1 LKSIAFLIVHSDA
14 RGRMLMAGAWWRRL
28 NAWTACALLAVL
40 LQGAL
45 ASAQGAP
52 QAEASAVVSLRDKP
66 VFTLARGDNGLGVVE
81 RARAVSR
88 ALIKA
93 ALVTT
98 PDPAHWETR
107 GTRAVV
113 FVGPVEVVSLSS
125 DDALAAGSGTL
136 EQLAAQ
142 VTAKVQTAVSTER
155 TRSSWAKTVFSS
167 SLVVF
172 FGLIT
177 LYLMGKLR
185 DFCGAARDF
194 LIMSPRRVPALRL
207 NKLEVLGPA
216 SVRNAL
222 IIVVS
227 VGRVLGLVGLGY
239 AWLVVSLSLFER
251 TRPLVQRLTFV
262 LLDPMSALVSRVATG
277 LPVVVVAAVALALIA
292 VLLRIT
298 DLFFAS
304 VARGET
310 HLVWVPPDVAHATS
324 VLVRA
329 GLVLVA
335 LLFAGPILTGD
346 RDGPLSRTAL
356 VLLGCA
362 ALAATPIL
370 CSLLAGIATVFSRAV
385 RLGDQIEYG
394 GQRGKVH
401 DIGMLWLVLEDEQ
414 GASVRVPH
422 LRSLWFPTRVY
433 KREVP

>member
-1 LKSIAFLIVHSDA
+1 M
-14 RGRMLMAGAWWRRL
+14 R
-28 NAWTACALLAVL
+28 ALAAALWVVL
-40 LQGAL
+40 LLHGAL
-45 ASAQGAP
+45 VLADHTPEAP
-52 QAEASAVVSLRDKP
+52 TTAVVTLRDKP
-66 VFTLARGDNGLGVVE
+66 VFTLARGEGRLSVGE
-81 RARAVSR
+81 RARGVGR
-88 ALIKA
+88 ALVKA

-98 PDPAHWETR
+98 PEPAHWETR

-125 DDALAAGSGTL
+125 EDAVAVGAGSL

-142 VTAKVQTAVSTER
+142 VTAKVQTAVATER
-155 TRSSWAKTVFSS
+155 TRSSWAKTVFSV

-185 DFCGAARDF
+185 EFCDAARDF

-216 SVRNAL
+216 SVRNVL
-222 IIVVS
+222 IIVIG
-227 VGRVLGLVGLGY
+227 VGRVLGLIGLVY
-239 AWLVVSLSLFER
+239 AWIVISLSLFER
-251 TRPLVQRLTFV
+251 TRPLVQGLTFV
-262 LLDPMSALVSRVATG
+262 LLDPMSALVSRIATT
-277 LPVVVVAAVALALIA
+277 LPVVVVLAVAMALIA
-292 VLLRIT
+292 VVLRIT

-310 HLVWVPPDVAHATS
+310 HLALVPPDVAHATS
-324 VLVRA
+324 VVVRGGVLLVS
-329 GLVLVA
+329 
-335 LLFAGPILTGD
+335 LLFAGPILSGD

-356 VLLGCA
+356 VLLVCG
-362 ALAATPIL
+362 ALAATPLL
-370 CSLLAGIATVFSRAV
+370 CSLLAGLATVFSRAV

-394 GQRGKVH
+394 GQRGKVN
-401 DIGMLWLVLEDEQ
+401 DFGMLWLVLEDDQ

-433 KREVP
+433 KREAP